1 LEDKDEDNIQS
12 TKAERRF
19 VMQRKLVDRIIILS
33 AALLIAGYANAASS
47 LRDYEP
53 KSPDEEAIVSLI
65 LNYENAYN
73 SGNIQ
78 GIKDLF
84 WDEGKSMY
92 GYQRMVFTKAEFD
105 TVLPKKLADYPVL
118 EALEP
123 SSIEISGM
131 NAKVYIL
138 VRYTDTTGS
147 GPPEGTA
154 RYTIEC
160 IKHDNQWLFKSI
172 SF

>member
-1 LEDKDEDNIQS
+1 
-12 TKAERRF
+12 
-19 VMQRKLVDRIIILS
+19 MQRKLVNLTIILS
-33 AALLIAGYANAASS
+33 VVLLQAGYASATSI
-47 LRDYEP
+47 LKDYES
-53 KSPDEEAIVSLI
+53 KSPDEEAIVALMI
-65 LNYENAYN
+65 NYEKAYN

-84 WDEGKSMY
+84 WDQGKSMY
-92 GYQRMVFTKAEFD
+92 AAKVFTKAEFD

-118 EALEP
+118 KFQQPE
-123 SSIEISGM
+123 SIEAAGM
-131 NAKVYIL
+131 NAKVRIF

-147 GPPEGTA
+147 STREGVIL
-154 RYTIEC
+154 YTIEL